1 MMKYTENALNIL
13 AAKSFRNIGAQK
25 IVDNIRGT
33 EDVAMIVRKLSRFST
48 EMTIMEFQK
57 RKEKI
62 RNIFE
67 SSDLCADGVTAWG
80 DENFPQIRGN
90 VEASKQPICLFYKG
104 NLDLLN
110 FDNPCVAV
118 IGLLTPD
125 INIEKREAKVVSELV
140 KKNITIISGL
150 ALGCDT
156 IAHLT
161 ALKFSGKTVA
171 ILPSPLH
178 NILPK
183 ENKKLAEDIVNNG
196 GLLISEYY
204 EDFSSVMEL
213 RGRYEMRDR
222 LQALFSNT
230 VILAASYAQ
239 SDQGKDS
246 GSRFA
251 MRDALKYN
259 IKRAI
264 IYNDDMDK
272 DNPMYNLSRQVLQD
286 HDNIIVINGK
296 TLVNSIDKIAN
307 IKPNIVI
314 QASLL

>member
-1 MMKYTENALNIL
+1 MKYTENALNIL

-48 EMTIMEFQK
+48 EMIIMEFQK
-57 RKEKI
+57 RKDRI
-62 RNIFE
+62 RSVFE
-67 SSDLCADGVTAWG
+67 NSDLCADGVIAWG
-80 DENFPQIRGN
+80 DDNFPQVRGN
-90 VEASKQPICLFYKG
+90 VEASKQPICLFYRG

-140 KKNITIISGL
+140 KKNMTIVSGL

-156 IAHLT
+156 IAHRT
-161 ALKFSGKTVA
+161 TLKFGGKTIA

-222 LQALFSNT
+222 LQALFSNV

-239 SDQGKDS
+239 TDVGKDS
-246 GSRFA
+246 GSRLA

-259 IKRAI
+259 IRRAI
-264 IYNDDMDK
+264 IYNENIDR

-286 HDNIIVINGK
+286 NDNIIVINGK
-296 TLVNSIDKIAN
+296 TLESSIDKI
-307 IKPNIVI
+307 IKTKPSLCF
-314 QASLL
+314 QTSLL